1 MADSDDVSQ
10 AIIPNTVES
19 KGVRYKVTSIAPGA
33 FQNNKKLKSVVIGK
47 NIVSIGKN
55 AFKNCKNL
63 KRIVIRSEKLKV
75 SKIASNILK
84 GTNKKLVIK
93 VPKNKWKQYK
103 KFLKK
108 CGNKKVRIIK

>member
-1 MADSDDVSQ
+1 M
-10 AIIPNTVES
+10 
-19 KGVRYKVTSIAPGA
+19 KSI
-33 FQNNKKLKSVVIGK
+33 VIGK

-63 KRIVIRSEKLKV
+63 KKIVIRSEKLKA
-75 SKIASNILK
+75 SKVGANILK

-93 VPKNKWKQYK
+93 VPENKQKQYK

-108 CGNKKVRIIK
+108 RGNKKARITK